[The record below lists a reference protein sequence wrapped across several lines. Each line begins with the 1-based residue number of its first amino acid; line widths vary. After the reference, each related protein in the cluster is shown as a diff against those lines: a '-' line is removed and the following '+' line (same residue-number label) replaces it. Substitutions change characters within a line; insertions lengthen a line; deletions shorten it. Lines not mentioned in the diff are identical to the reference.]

1 MAWFND
7 SLRRW
12 YMPVIVRN
20 TRRYGI
26 KLDSIV
32 FYCVITSINSSKG
45 APRDMQSLLADV
57 IKMRIRIFL
66 TP

>member
-1 MAWFND
+1 
-7 SLRRW
+7 
-12 YMPVIVRN
+12 MPVIVRN

-26 KLDSIV
+26 KLGSIV
-32 FYCVITSINSSKG
+32 FYCVITSINASKG